1 MEYKP
6 DCLTKG
12 SAAYIVSNS
21 PETPMG
27 YSTMNS
33 VYLQQNIYRKDYK
46 LWQTLAKY
54 V

>member
-12 SAAYIVSNS
+12 KAAYIVSNS
-21 PETPMG
+21 PKTPIG

-33 VYLQQNIYRKDYK
+33 VYLEQSIWEKF
-46 LWQTLAKY
+46 
-54 V
+54 